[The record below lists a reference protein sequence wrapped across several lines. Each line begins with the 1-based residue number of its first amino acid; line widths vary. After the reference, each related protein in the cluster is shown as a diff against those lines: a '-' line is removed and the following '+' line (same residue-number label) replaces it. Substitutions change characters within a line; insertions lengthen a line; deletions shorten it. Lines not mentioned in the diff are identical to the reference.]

1 MRPRLCRGRDP
12 PLGKAHAPRRGQC
25 RHRSNFLLSFRTTT
39 DRTVCR
45 GQWRRRSQFG
55 GNLMTEATKTYE
67 VGFGRPSRHTRFKAG
82 QSGNPKGKPKKAVSL
97 ATDVQNELAERIGI
111 REGDRNLKVS
121 KQRALVK
128 ALLARALKGDT
139 RAAGLVL
146 QLVAKLI
153 DPNTQTAPEFAAE
166 LELDDVAIIERY
178 LRDKAAN

>member
-1 MRPRLCRGRDP
+1 
-12 PLGKAHAPRRGQC
+12 
-25 RHRSNFLLSFRTTT
+25 
-39 DRTVCR
+39 
-45 GQWRRRSQFG
+45 
-55 GNLMTEATKTYE
+55 MTEATKTYE
-67 VGFGRPSRHTRFKAG
+67 VGFGRPPRHTRFKAG